1 VLRPGFL
8 VVPQN
13 GEELLDDAGY
23 RATIDA
29 IAKEDLLFGDG
40 RPKRP
45 NKPDRIADSLGHLE
59 HMRRDR
65 KPVFVVEYIDRPED
79 VASARTRIEQLGFIP
94 HFAIRRL
101 DTMREGDLPPPK
113 TGKN

>member
-1 VLRPGFL
+1 VAAGFDGVYLDRVDAFEEFESENAQARGEMIAFINALAAHARVLRPGFL

-65 KPVFVVEYIDRPED
+65 KPVFVV
-79 VASARTRIEQLGFIP
+79 
-94 HFAIRRL
+94 
-101 DTMREGDLPPPK
+101 
-113 TGKN
+113 